1 MRKILP
7 LLFLIISVQVFA
19 QTYPITGINISL
31 PANPDANTANW
42 GNGTSLFTI
51 TANSKAANGRVDGH
65 VAESKILVTIKKG
78 GAKVCGSFTANSAP
92 ASNFNTLTKV
102 WSGSNAVSLLGQGCV
117 LPSGEYEIC
126 VQFFGYGAASPAPL
140 SEEKCK
146 TFSIRAKEQL
156 SYQQPQAIAPA
167 NGAILSEIDIKKP
180 LTFRWTPL
188 VPRPQE
194 PVTYRLKVWQ
204 LMQGQ
209 NGAQAMAANQ
219 PIITKDVDNL
229 TQTVIT
235 NLISG
240 PCKPP
245 YLCDFIWN
253 VQALNR
259 EGKPVGGNNGM
270 SESAQFSANSCD
282 VNLIMKLQSVEC
294 LPATQGNNNYKICM
308 SATYNS
314 STYNLTY
321 ANAGSGF
328 KAYNPSY
335 SPFYGISNITPAL
348 QVQNNGAA
356 TTVNY
361 CFDVIVPVGQTAIK
375 VGLQGDDKDP
385 GPIVCQPGA
394 ELDVQLP
401 ICDVGC
407 KCGSWNPLTVQ
418 TSAGAKRYDCGST
431 IPWSCKEPFKFTS
444 SYQCKP
450 NTDNCKAKVRWTIT
464 KDGSPYSSGTGAT
477 STFTPTANG
486 TYKITL
492 DADCNDVKCTPCIYT
507 IVVKDCRPDIT
518 CDCSNDM
525 YVIAKPG
532 EFKIR
537 CKDTKIFDYG
547 TVITLV
553 PENICN
559 PAKCLSEW
567 NIRVYDLQTGAFVTS
582 GSGSGIN
589 SSFEFTLNSLAG
601 YRIEVT
607 GNCNGKKCVCT
618 FYIRT
623 NDIVQRCSC
632 GTWNPITVQT
642 AGGAKRYDCGS
653 TIPWSCKTPFQFTSS
668 YQCSPNDKTCEAKTT
683 WEVKKG
689 TTVIKSGTG
698 TNQLNDGF
706 SLLENGTYT
715 LTLNASCNDKECKPC
730 TYTIEVEDCIL
741 TCECNKE
748 MYVTAKTKLEKI
760 KIACKD
766 TNIFDY
772 GAVIT
777 LVPENICNPAKCLS
791 EWNIRVYDLQTGAFV
806 TSGSGSG
813 INSSFEFT
821 LNSLAGYRIEVTGN
835 CNGKK
840 CVCTFYIR
848 TNDIGK
854 GCICG
859 KWNPLVVQTDA
870 GAKRYECG
878 GEKILWSCKTPFKFT
893 SSYECNP
900 NTDNCKA
907 KVRWTITK
915 DGSPY
920 SSGTGAV
927 GAFTPT
933 ANGTYTITLDADCNG
948 VKCPPCTYTIV
959 VKDCPPCDCGEWG
972 KLVVQNA
979 AVILRYDCGKEIG
992 WKCNQ
997 DFKFTNTYAC
1007 KTNDATCAAKTKWNV
1022 TRNGQSVGS
1031 GTGLNGG
1038 FKPTENGVY
1047 VITLTAECNGKP
1059 CPSCIYTVVV
1069 KDCPPCDCGSWGTLL
1084 VNKVK
1089 YECGNEK
1096 PIKWNCNKPIDFSNT
1111 YQCSPNDKT
1120 CQAKTKWEVTK
1131 DGQNF
1136 SSGSGSNGT
1145 FTPTANGTYTLTLHA
1160 NCYGKDCK
1168 DCVTTFIVDDCETCD
1183 CGKWGSLVVPT
1194 LTGNKTYQCG
1204 IKMLIPWSCKQ
1215 PFNFSDTYQC
1225 SPNDR
1230 TCQANTTWKV
1240 EKDNNLINSGTGT
1253 NTLNG
1258 TFTPTENGIYTITL
1272 EASCNGVKCKP
1283 CIYQVNVTDCCQTSK
1298 IIIKKKNTTI
1308 PNDGSCLKPGDYSF
1322 NLNITPSTPTVSGT
1336 YVLTAMPNNVPPV
1349 SSGSFT
1355 SGTPI
1360 NLTIPEYVCGS
1371 VTGFKLTYTW
1381 NHAKC
1386 SSTIE
1391 RAICPPPCCDNITLK
1406 KTNKL
1411 LTGTDL
1417 DFTTQFSILPS
1428 ATFTKVK
1435 VQILDI
1441 NVSGAAKP
1449 WANILSLNESTWGAG
1464 TTNSAITTPGNAIWF
1479 SGSLLA
1485 NGPLTFSGKIINI
1498 FGMATTNTVNLVLRF
1513 TFYQNNGS
1521 CSEIICEKDISFNNG
1536 IGPKQSDK

>member
-1 MRKILP
+1 MRKILTF
-7 LLFLIISVQVFA
+7 LFLVISVQVFG
-19 QTYPITGINISL
+19 QTYPITGITISL

-42 GNGTSLFTI
+42 GSGISLFTI

-65 VAESKILVTIKKG
+65 VTESKILVTIKKG

-477 STFTPTANG
+477 S
-486 TYKITL
+486 
-492 DADCNDVKCTPCIYT
+492 
-507 IVVKDCRPDIT
+507 
-518 CDCSNDM
+518 
-525 YVIAKPG
+525 
-532 EFKIR
+532 
-537 CKDTKIFDYG
+537 
-547 TVITLV
+547 
-553 PENICN
+553 
-559 PAKCLSEW
+559 
-567 NIRVYDLQTGAFVTS
+567 
-582 GSGSGIN
+582 
-589 SSFEFTLNSLAG
+589 
-601 YRIEVT
+601 
-607 GNCNGKKCVCT
+607 
-618 FYIRT
+618 
-623 NDIVQRCSC
+623 
-632 GTWNPITVQT
+632 
-642 AGGAKRYDCGS
+642 
-653 TIPWSCKTPFQFTSS
+653 
-668 YQCSPNDKTCEAKTT
+668 
-683 WEVKKG
+683 
-689 TTVIKSGTG
+689 
-698 TNQLNDGF
+698 
-706 SLLENGTYT
+706 
-715 LTLNASCNDKECKPC
+715 
-730 TYTIEVEDCIL
+730 
-741 TCECNKE
+741 
-748 MYVTAKTKLEKI
+748 
-760 KIACKD
+760 
-766 TNIFDY
+766 
-772 GAVIT
+772 
-777 LVPENICNPAKCLS
+777 
-791 EWNIRVYDLQTGAFV
+791 
-806 TSGSGSG
+806 
-813 INSSFEFT
+813 
-821 LNSLAGYRIEVTGN
+821 
-835 CNGKK
+835 
-840 CVCTFYIR
+840 
-848 TNDIGK
+848 
-854 GCICG
+854 
-859 KWNPLVVQTDA
+859 
-870 GAKRYECG
+870 
-878 GEKILWSCKTPFKFT
+878 
-893 SSYECNP
+893 
-900 NTDNCKA
+900 
-907 KVRWTITK
+907 
-915 DGSPY
+915 
-920 SSGTGAV
+920 
-927 GAFTPT
+927 AFTPT

-959 VKDCPPCDCGEWG
+959 V
-972 KLVVQNA
+972 
-979 AVILRYDCGKEIG
+979 
-992 WKCNQ
+992 
-997 DFKFTNTYAC
+997 
-1007 KTNDATCAAKTKWNV
+1007 
-1022 TRNGQSVGS
+1022 
-1031 GTGLNGG
+1031 
-1038 FKPTENGVY
+1038 
-1047 VITLTAECNGKP
+1047 
-1059 CPSCIYTVVV
+1059 
-1069 KDCPPCDCGSWGTLL
+1069 
-1084 VNKVK
+1084 
-1089 YECGNEK
+1089 
-1096 PIKWNCNKPIDFSNT
+1096 
-1111 YQCSPNDKT
+1111 
-1120 CQAKTKWEVTK
+1120 
-1131 DGQNF
+1131 
-1136 SSGSGSNGT
+1136 
-1145 FTPTANGTYTLTLHA
+1145 
-1160 NCYGKDCK
+1160 
-1168 DCVTTFIVDDCETCD
+1168 
-1183 CGKWGSLVVPT
+1183 
-1194 LTGNKTYQCG
+1194 
-1204 IKMLIPWSCKQ
+1204 
-1215 PFNFSDTYQC
+1215 
-1225 SPNDR
+1225 
-1230 TCQANTTWKV
+1230 
-1240 EKDNNLINSGTGT
+1240 
-1253 NTLNG
+1253 
-1258 TFTPTENGIYTITL
+1258 
-1272 EASCNGVKCKP
+1272 
-1283 CIYQVNVTDCCQTSK
+1283 TDCCQTSK
-1298 IIIKKKNTTI
+1298 IIIKKQNTTI
-1308 PNDGSCLKPGDYSF
+1308 PNDGSCIKPGTYSF